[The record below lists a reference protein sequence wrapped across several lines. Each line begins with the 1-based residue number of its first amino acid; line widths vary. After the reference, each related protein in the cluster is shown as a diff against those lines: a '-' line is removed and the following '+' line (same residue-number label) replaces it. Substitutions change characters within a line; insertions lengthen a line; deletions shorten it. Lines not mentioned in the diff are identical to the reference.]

1 MKKILSLLLMLFMSI
16 GMFAETITTTI
27 VSQSGSGSVLTWSNE
42 NATFSFTTNPGG
54 VQVEQD
60 RGLQM
65 GAGKGTF
72 VLTSNQTFTDVT
84 AVEILASTNNI
95 ENKISVSV
103 GETDFG
109 EQSLPKQNNATYTFQ
124 NETSSGN
131 IVITINDKVKTVWI
145 KTITI
150 ICSGSTPPPPPQP
163 NICEKV
169 SDFKNLET
177 GKSFTF
183 DGDLICVQ
191 NCYVNDNRYLYVTD
205 ETGGMVIYNPSGDN
219 VEDYT
224 TCDIIPGG
232 WTATKTVYKNL
243 PEATGAIGFAPST
256 ETENIEPI
264 EITID
269 GITADMYGDWVI
281 IKNVLIRKKVTGT
294 KDTEGPSIQ
303 LGSYYITDGGD
314 PENKLDIFAGHTN
327 DFNLPTDWE
336 TERYDVVGI
345 LGAYNTAQIYPTGIE
360 KNNET
365 VTDNIDIIESS
376 IKKVAYYNMQGIES
390 SKPFDGLNIV
400 VTEYENGTK
409 KTNKQIYKF

>member
-1 MKKILSLLLMLFMSI
+1 
-16 GMFAETITTTI
+16 MFAETITTTI

-84 AVEILASTNNI
+84 AVEILASTNNTG
-95 ENKISVSV
+95 NKISVSV

-131 IVITINDKVKTVWI
+131 IVITINDNNKTVWI

-150 ICSGSTPPPPPQP
+150 ICGGSTPPPPPQP

-169 SDFKNLET
+169 SDFKSLET

-191 NCYVNDNRYLYVTD
+191 NCYVNNNRYLYVTD

-232 WTATKTVYKNL
+232 WTGTKTIYKNL
-243 PEATGAIGFAPST
+243 PEATGATGFAPST
-256 ETENIEPI
+256 ETENIEPK
-264 EITID
+264 EITI
-269 GITADMYGDWVI
+269 GEVLNTTTGPSLYGDWVI
-281 IKNVLIRKKVTGT
+281 IKNVLIKENTS
-294 KDTEGPSIQ
+294 KDGEDPSIQ
-303 LGSYYITDGGD
+303 DGNYYITDGVD
-314 PENKLDIFAGHTN
+314 NLPIYAGHTN
-327 DFNLPTDWE
+327 DFNLPADWE

-345 LGAYNTAQIYPTGIE
+345 LGAYNTAQIYPTGIML
-360 KNNET
+360 NDET
-365 VTDNIDIIESS
+365 ITSTETLDNSVKKITYYNVQGVESS
-376 IKKVAYYNMQGIES
+376 E
-390 SKPFDGLNIV
+390 PFDGVNIV
-400 VTEYENGTK
+400 TIEYDNGTK
-409 KTNKQIYKF
+409 KINKVIKR